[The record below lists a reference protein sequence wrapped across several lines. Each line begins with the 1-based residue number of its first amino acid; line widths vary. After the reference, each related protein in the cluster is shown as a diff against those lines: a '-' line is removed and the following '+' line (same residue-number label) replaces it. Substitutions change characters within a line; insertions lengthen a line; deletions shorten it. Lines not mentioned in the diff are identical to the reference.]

1 MNKTRSNQ
9 MYDPS
14 EIQVDQEINNQRT
27 YSDNLPQ
34 KTSVYSMATN
44 YDHLQ
49 SKESKGNNYTNGMD
63 TNYIHKRDSS
73 TYDHMQ
79 SKDGMRN
86 QQTKTLDTDV
96 YSHLK
101 GGSVVS
107 DTIYDHTLRNG
118 IRDNFEG
125 DYDVSRGI
133 MTDDDYDVSGN
144 FNQSQVKNSDSLY
157 N

>member
-1 MNKTRSNQ
+1 

-27 YSDNLPQ
+27 YSENLPQ

-49 SKESKGNNYTNGMD
+49 SKESKGDNYTNGMD

-73 TYDHMQ
+73 TYDHIQ

-107 DTIYDHTLRNG
+107 DAIYDHTLRNG